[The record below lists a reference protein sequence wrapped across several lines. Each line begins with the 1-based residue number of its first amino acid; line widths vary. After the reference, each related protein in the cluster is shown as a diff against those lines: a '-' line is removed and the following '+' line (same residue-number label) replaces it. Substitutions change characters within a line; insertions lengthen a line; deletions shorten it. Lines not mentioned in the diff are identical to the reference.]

1 MSIEQER
8 IIALA
13 GVFQAAAAVDRL
25 AQTGQTPSGTL
36 ACLLNSLLITNPSHT
51 LDVYGG
57 DDLNLREGY
66 KALGAALRR
75 DPGNLPRQTLRYAL
89 NLITLE
95 AQLKRNDELLDVIAQ
110 RIPLI
115 QTKVEQFG
123 ITHDNV
129 VASLGALYQDTVST
143 FKQRIQVHGDMRYL
157 QQEMVAAKV
166 RALLLAGIRS
176 AMLWRQLGGHRWQL
190 VFSRKKMLDQL
201 QQQHSL

>member
-8 IIALA
+8 LIALA

-36 ACLLNSLLITNPSHT
+36 GCLLNSLLITDPQST
-51 LDVYGG
+51 LEVYGG
-57 DDLNLREGY
+57 DDLNLRDGY
-66 KALGAALRR
+66 KALEAALRR
-75 DPGNLPRQTLRYAL
+75 DSGNLPRQTLRYAL

-95 AQLKRNDELLDVIAQ
+95 AQLERNEELIDVISQ
-110 RIPLI
+110 RLPLI

-123 ITHDNV
+123 LTHDNV
-129 VASLGALYQDTVST
+129 IASLGALYQDTVST

-157 QQEMVAAKV
+157 QQEMIAAKV

-190 VFSRKKMLDQL
+190 VFSRKKMLNLLTQRP
-201 QQQHSL
+201 SF